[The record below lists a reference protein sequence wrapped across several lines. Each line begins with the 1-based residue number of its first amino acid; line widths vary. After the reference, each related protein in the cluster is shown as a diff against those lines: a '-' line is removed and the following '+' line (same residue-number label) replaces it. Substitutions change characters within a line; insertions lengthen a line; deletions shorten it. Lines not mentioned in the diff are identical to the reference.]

1 MPDAPPSLFAASPA
15 AGTADN
21 SGSHPFDRAIR
32 LTPLPDGNW
41 RGHTSAD
48 YRNMVGP
55 YGGITAATV
64 LNAILQHPARL
75 GDPVALTVN
84 YAGPVQDGE
93 FTIEVEI
100 LRTNRAT
107 QHWTLR
113 LVQGPDR
120 TPALSATA
128 VTALRRPAWS
138 GPELGM
144 PVVPPA
150 DSFPREQIDLAG
162 VPWTARYDMR
172 FVRGALSL
180 DPESAASDNSCTEVW
195 MRDEPPRPID
205 LASLCSMCDG
215 FFPRIFLRR
224 PGFVPA
230 GTVSMTVYFHADA
243 QTLATQHEAPVLGVA
258 RAQVFAQGF
267 FDQTAQVWGQGGT
280 LLASSHQIVYYK
292 E

>member
-1 MPDAPPSLFAASPA
+1 MPDASPQSA
-15 AGTADN
+15 T
-21 SGSHPFDRAIR
+21 HPFDRAIA
-32 LTPLPDGNW
+32 LNPLPGGHW
-41 RGHTSAD
+41 RGHTSAE

-55 YGGITAATV
+55 YGGITAAVV
-64 LNAILQHPARL
+64 LNAVLQHPERL

-84 YAGPVQDGE
+84 YAGPIVDGE
-93 FTIEVEI
+93 FTIEVEVF
-100 LRTNRAT
+100 RTNRST
-107 QHWTLR
+107 QHWILR
-113 LVQGPDR
+113 LVQGPER

-128 VTALRRPAWS
+128 VTATRRPAWS
-138 GPELGM
+138 GPEIGM
-144 PVVPPA
+144 PDVPPA
-150 DSFPREQIDLAG
+150 DSLPRAEIDLAG

-180 DPESAASDNSCTEVW
+180 DAAAPASADSHTEVW
-195 MRDEPPRPID
+195 MRDEPPRPLD

-230 GTVSMTVYFHADA
+230 GTVSLTVYFHADA
-243 QTLATQHEAPVLGVA
+243 ATLATQHDAAVLGAA
-258 RAQVFAQGF
+258 RAQVFARGF
-267 FDQTAQVWGQGGT
+267 FDQTAQVWSKDGA

>member
-1 MPDAPPSLFAASPA
+1 MSVAPPPKA
-15 AGTADN
+15 TAN
-21 SGSHPFDRAIR
+21 ETTHPFDDAIA
-32 LTPLPDGNW
+32 LTPLPGGHW
-41 RGHTSAD
+41 RGRTSAD

-55 YGGITAATV
+55 FGGITAAVV
-64 LNAILQHPARL
+64 LNAVLQHPQRL

-84 YAGPVQDGE
+84 YAGPIADGE
-93 FTIEVEI
+93 FTIEVEVF
-100 LRTNRAT
+100 RTNRAT
-107 QHWTLR
+107 QHWILR
-113 LVQGPDR
+113 LLQGDDR

-128 VTALRRPAWS
+128 VTALRRQAWS

-144 PVVPPA
+144 PAVPSA
-150 DSFPREQIDLAG
+150 DSLPRAAIDLAG

-180 DPESAASDNSCTEVW
+180 DPQAPASPDSATEVW
-195 MRDEPPRPID
+195 MRDQPPRPLD
-205 LASLCSMCDG
+205 LASLCAMCDG

-243 QTLATQHEAPVLGVA
+243 AALAAQHDAAVLGTA

-267 FDQTAQVWGQGGT
+267 FDQTAQVWGKDGA
-280 LLASSHQIVYYK
+280 LLATTHQIVYYK

>member
-1 MPDAPPSLFAASPA
+1 MSDAPTSPPASTGASLSPDPSL
-15 AGTADN
+15 
-21 SGSHPFDRAIR
+21 HPFDRAIA
-32 LTPLPDGNW
+32 LKALPGGNW
-41 RGHTSAD
+41 LGHTSAD

-64 LNAILQHPARL
+64 LNAILLHPARL
-75 GDPVALTVN
+75 GEPVALTVN

-93 FTIEVEI
+93 FVIEVEVF
-100 LRTNRAT
+100 RTNRAT

-113 LVQGPDR
+113 LVQGAER
-120 TPALSATA
+120 TPVLSATA
-128 VTALRRPAWS
+128 VTALRRQAWS

-144 PVVPPA
+144 PDVPPA
-150 DSFPREQIDLAG
+150 SSLPRAQIDLAG

-195 MRDEPPRPID
+195 MRDEPPRPLD

-243 QTLATQHEAPVLGVA
+243 QTLAAQHDAPVLGVA
-258 RAQVFAQGF
+258 RGQVFAQGF

>member
-1 MPDAPPSLFAASPA
+1 MPDAPTPQSTAVPAVSTTPSPD
-15 AGTADN
+15 G
-21 SGSHPFDRAIR
+21 HPFDHAIA
-32 LTPLPDGNW
+32 LTPLPGGHW
-41 RGHTSAD
+41 RGHTSVD

-55 YGGITAATV
+55 YGGITAAVV

-75 GDPVALTVN
+75 GEPVALTVN
-84 YAGPVQDGE
+84 YAGPIQDGE
-93 FTIEVEI
+93 FDIEVEVF
-100 LRTNRAT
+100 RTNRAT
-107 QHWTLR
+107 QHWSLR
-113 LVQGPDR
+113 LVQGRER

-128 VTALRRPAWS
+128 VTALRRAAWS

-144 PVVPPA
+144 PVVPPF
-150 DSFPREQIDLAG
+150 DSLPRAHIDLAG

-180 DPESAASDNSCTEVW
+180 DPATPASGDSHTEVW
-195 MRDEPPRPID
+195 MRDQPPRPLD
-205 LASLCSMCDG
+205 LASLCAMCDG

-243 QTLATQHEAPVLGVA
+243 AALAAQHEAPVLGVA

-267 FDQTAQVWGQGGT
+267 FDQTAQVWGRDGG

>member
-1 MPDAPPSLFAASPA
+1 MSDALPSQSNTAPENAALDDSHA
-15 AGTADN
+15 
-21 SGSHPFDRAIR
+21 HPFDRAIA

-41 RGHTSAD
+41 AGHTSTD

-55 YGGITAATV
+55 YGGITAAVV
-64 LNAILQHPARL
+64 LNAILQHPERL

-84 YAGPVQDGE
+84 YAGPIQDGE
-93 FTIEVEI
+93 FRIEVEVF
-100 LRTNRAT
+100 RTNRAT
-107 QHWTLR
+107 QHWILR
-113 LVQGPDR
+113 LVQGADR

-144 PVVPPA
+144 PVVPAA
-150 DSFPREQIDLAG
+150 DSLPRQEIDLAG

-180 DPESAASDNSCTEVW
+180 DPEAPASEDSATEVW

-230 GTVSMTVYFHADA
+230 GTVSLTVYFHADA
-243 QTLATQHEAPVLGVA
+243 ATLAAQHDAPVLGVA

-267 FDQTAQVWGQGGT
+267 FDQTAQVWGQGGA

>member
-1 MPDAPPSLFAASPA
+1 MPVAPPLPSTASD
-15 AGTADN
+15 TD
-21 SGSHPFDRAIR
+21 HPFDRAIA
-32 LTPLPDGNW
+32 LTPLPGGHW
-41 RGHTSAD
+41 RGQTSAD

-55 YGGITAATV
+55 FGGITAAVV
-64 LNAILQHPARL
+64 LNAVLQHPQRL

-84 YAGPVQDGE
+84 YAGPIADGE
-93 FTIEVEI
+93 FTIEVEVF
-100 LRTNRAT
+100 RTNRAT
-107 QHWTLR
+107 QHWMLR
-113 LVQGPDR
+113 LLQGDDR
-120 TPALSATA
+120 IPALSATA

-144 PVVPPA
+144 PDVPPA
-150 DSFPREQIDLAG
+150 ASLPRAEIDLAG

-180 DPESAASDNSCTEVW
+180 DPNTPANPDSVTEVW
-195 MRDEPPRPID
+195 MQDQPPRPLD
-205 LASLCSMCDG
+205 LASLCAMCDG

-230 GTVSMTVYFHADA
+230 GTVSMTVYFHVDA
-243 QTLATQHEAPVLGVA
+243 APLAAQHDAAVLGTA
-258 RAQVFAQGF
+258 RGQVFAQGF
-267 FDQTAQVWGQGGT
+267 FDQTAQVWGKDGA